1 MELTLHEAAEKLRQA
16 DRIVLTAHEHPDG
29 DAVGSTMGL
38 MYFLQSLG
46 KQAQVILEDKVS
58 KNLHI
63 LPGAREVRQ
72 LKWEQEIAEK
82 AAEEAAE
89 KAKAEPGSEKAQE
102 NPAVNAGEKK
112 EEWEPEPVEADLLV
126 ILDTSADRI
135 GRVKDVVKAAAVINI
150 DHHITNQEKELPVY
164 VDGQAAACA
173 EILFELIREMGG
185 DFSKNLPMAQCIYT
199 GLATDTGFFRF
210 SNTTAHTMH
219 AAAELLAAGV
229 EPNVISEAL
238 EVKPYEDIM
247 SLAKAMEHIE
257 LLHDGRG
264 AGVFLDYETM
274 QELRHTDGIVDMVR
288 VIEGIDIA
296 VVMKEKV
303 KDNARVSMRSTGL
316 DVSAVAKKFG
326 GGGHVRAA
334 GCGFRNTPFETAKAK
349 LLSAVDAALDA
360 YVPGTGEEGTPGN
373 V

>member
-1 MELTLHEAAEKLRQA
+1 MEITLHEAAEKLRQA

-38 MYFLQSLG
+38 MYFLQGLG

-89 KAKAEPGSEKAQE
+89 KAKAESAEGVGSPDKPEDKAGQ
-102 NPAVNAGEKK
+102 V
-112 EEWEPEPVEADLLV
+112 EEWKPEPVEADLLV

-135 GRVKDVVKAAAVINI
+135 GRVKDVVKAGEVINI
-150 DHHITNQEKELPVY
+150 DHHITNQEKKLPVY
-164 VDGQAAACA
+164 VDGEAAACA
-173 EILFELIREMGG
+173 EIIFELIRAMGG

-199 GLATDTGFFRF
+199 GIATDTGFFRF

-238 EVKPYEDIM
+238 EVKPYDDIM

-257 LLHDGRG
+257 LLHDGRA

-274 QELRHTDGIVDMVR
+274 QELRHTDGIVDMIR

-296 VVMKEKV
+296 VIMKEKI

-316 DVSAVAKKFG
+316 DVSVIAKQFG
-326 GGGHVRAA
+326 GGGHMRAA
-334 GCGFRNTPFETAKAK
+334 GCGFKDTPFETAKAK
-349 LLSAVDAALDA
+349 LLSAVDTALDA
-360 YVPGTGEEGTPGN
+360 YMPETGEEGTPGN